1 MNKVAGMEGRLIE
14 QIEQSRASSEEQR
27 VKTDQFL
34 QFINQFR
41 DITKKMYDLE
51 TQVPQF

>member
-1 MNKVAGMEGRLIE
+1 MNRVAGMEGRLVE
-14 QIEQSRASSEEQR
+14 QIELTRANSEELR

-41 DITKKMYDLE
+41 DITKQMYDLE